1 MLPRFFVDEKYY
13 IIFLII
19 SSDVHISL
27 NVMKKDKLLKDI
39 ITIFVLFILF
49 WVTHEWRYF

>member
-49 WVTHEWRYF
+49 